1 MFSIFFR
8 KFHNNKKQNKFYFNR
23 YNVNSLSFR
32 CLFNLVAPRFQ
43 VPPKDVY
50 VLEGQTAVLEC
61 NPESSPPATITWQRN
76 GTNLPGTGNQYSV
89 GDVRAEDEGEYI
101 CKARNNRGSTQG
113 EVQLSIGSK

>member
-1 MFSIFFR
+1 MFDMLKAIVLISFLP
-8 KFHNNKKQNKFYFNR
+8 
-23 YNVNSLSFR
+23 LSFR
-32 CLFNLVAPRFQ
+32 CLSNLVAPRFQ

-76 GTNLPGTGNQYSV
+76 GANLPGTGNQYSV
-89 GDVRAEDEGEYI
+89 GDARVEDEGEYI